1 MKYLRFLSLILI
13 GFGFLP
19 NSAIAT
25 YQNSSA
31 DFSSAKWQAVPDTGS
46 EPIYIDTN
54 SIKIDESQSIVTFD
68 LLAPDGSY
76 GRLETDCINNKQ
88 RSIRQGSFESKTKAS
103 FVSLPNARWQ
113 TIETDSLQ
121 ATVSGFVCSLGD
133 RIEPATEEAYY
144 NNKVRLLGQI
154 AEGCEE
160 TKKIQGNT
168 TYQICTINGEPV
180 QASEALTEEGDGL
193 GFWFENNKVRA
204 IRFFHNGDLVIFDDN
219 GRLEA
224 VFSDDGKMQTNFTE
238 TEKKE
243 LEETA
248 KNGYRD
254 IFAVFKI

>member
-1 MKYLRFLSLILI
+1 MNYLRFLSFVLIA
-13 GFGFLP
+13 FGFLP
-19 NSAIAT
+19 TSAIAS

-31 DFSSAKWQAVPDTGS
+31 DFSNAKWQAVPETGS
-46 EPIYIDTN
+46 EPIYIDMN
-54 SIKIDESQSIVTFD
+54 SIKIDESQSVVTFD

-76 GRLETDCINNKQ
+76 GRIETDCVTNKQ
-88 RSIRQGSFESKTKAS
+88 RSIRQGSFESKTKATFAS
-103 FVSLPNARWQ
+103 FPNARWQ

-121 ATVSGFVCSLGD
+121 ATISGYVCSLGD

-168 TYQICTINGEPV
+168 TYQICTINGKTV
-180 QASEALTEEGDGL
+180 QASESLTEEGDGL

-204 IRFFHNGDLVIFDDN
+204 IRFFHNGDLVVFDDN
-219 GRLEA
+219 GQLEA
-224 VFSDDGKMQTNFTE
+224 VFSDGGKMQTNVTAE
-238 TEKKE
+238 ERKQ

-248 KNGYRD
+248 KNGYRN
-254 IFAVFKI
+254 IFELFKI